1 MCTERSKYLKM
12 EKIKLLYQRYR
23 ELINYLF
30 FGVLTTV
37 VNYVTYL
44 VLAPFFTLTTVPT
57 VVAWILSVLFAYLTN
72 RRYVFCSHTVGK
84 DALKEASGFFM
95 ARVMSGVLDVAIM
108 WIFVD
113 LIGFND
119 LLIKLLSNVVVVVF
133 NYIASKMVV
142 FSKKKSK

>member
-1 MCTERSKYLKM
+1 MER
-12 EKIKLLYQRYR
+12 IKLLYQRYR
-23 ELINYLF
+23 ELVNYLF

-57 VVAWILSVLFAYLTN
+57 VTAWILSVLFAYLTN
-72 RRYVFCSHTVGK
+72 RRYVFCSHSSGR
-84 DALKEASGFFM
+84 DALKEAGGFFA
-95 ARVMSGVLDVAIM
+95 ARIMSGLLDVAIM
-108 WIFVD
+108 WVFVD
-113 LIGFND
+113 LVGFND
-119 LLIKLLSNVVVVVF
+119 LVIKLMSNVVVVVF

>member
-108 WIFVD
+108 WVFVD

>member
-1 MCTERSKYLKM
+1 MCAERSKYLKM

-23 ELINYLF
+23 ELINYLI

-57 VVAWILSVLFAYLTN
+57 VVAWVLSVLFAYLTN
-72 RRYVFCSHTVGK
+72 RRYVFCSHSTGK
-84 DALKEASGFFM
+84 DALKEASGFFT
-95 ARVMSGVLDVAIM
+95 ARIMSGLLDVAIM
-108 WIFVD
+108 WVFVD

-119 LLIKLLSNVVVVVF
+119 LVIKLMSNVVVVVF

>member
-44 VLAPFFTLTTVPT
+44 ALAPFFTFTTVPT

-84 DALKEASGFFM
+84 DVLKEASGFFM

-108 WIFVD
+108 WVFVD